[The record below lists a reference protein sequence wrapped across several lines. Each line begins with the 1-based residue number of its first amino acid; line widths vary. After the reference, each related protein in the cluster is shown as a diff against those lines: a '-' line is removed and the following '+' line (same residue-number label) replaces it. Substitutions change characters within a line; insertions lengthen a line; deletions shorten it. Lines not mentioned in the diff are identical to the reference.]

1 MSKKNL
7 IASLSIIYIFL
18 ETNTNSRGNKA
29 SDFYNKKLDYKQN
42 QLHYNHT
49 YLEVIGLDSDLMK
62 DENLYLQDFLKD
74 C

>member
-1 MSKKNL
+1 MPISKKNL
-7 IASLSIIYIFL
+7 IESLSIIYIFL

-29 SDFYNKKLDYKQN
+29 SDFYNKK
-42 QLHYNHT
+42 LHYNHT